1 MGCSG
6 CGSSTP
12 NGCKNNGH
20 CASGGCSK
28 LEVYDWLADISID
41 NFSTYNIFEISFK
54 NGSRKGFYKL
64 EKPLEVFV
72 GDYVVVEATQGYDI
86 GRINLKGELVKLQM
100 RKKKINEKTYEFKQV
115 LRIAKDHELELMD
128 KVRDLEKET
137 MLKARVLAR
146 NLGLDMK
153 LGAVEYQADGKKATF
168 YYFADGRVD
177 FRELIKVLASE
188 FKIKIEMRQVGARQ
202 EAAIVGGIGS
212 CGRELCCSTWMTS
225 FKSVN
230 TTAARYQNLSIN
242 QTKLSGQCGRLKCC
256 LNFELDTYLDALRD
270 MPQKAEFI
278 ESEVGVAKLIKTDIL
293 KGLMT
298 YIEKETNKAYTLT
311 FENAKSDLEMNKAG
325 KKPVNLTDLAEA
337 PEEQNDNAEFV
348 ELVGQ
353 ISLSSLERSDKKRK
367 QKARQD
373 NNKQRN
379 KPNPNASNKQE
390 GQTIAKNEDKKN
402 TPTENSEPKPQKSN
416 NRPNHHRRNRK
427 PGDNKQ

>member
-188 FKIKIEMRQVGARQ
+188 FKIKIKMRQVGEKQ
-202 EAAIVGGIGS
+202 EAAIVVAIGS
-212 CGRELCCSTWMTS
+212 CVVSYVVLHG
-225 FKSVN
+225 
-230 TTAARYQNLSIN
+230 
-242 QTKLSGQCGRLKCC
+242 
-256 LNFELDTYLDALRD
+256 
-270 MPQKAEFI
+270 
-278 ESEVGVAKLIKTDIL
+278 
-293 KGLMT
+293 
-298 YIEKETNKAYTLT
+298 
-311 FENAKSDLEMNKAG
+311 
-325 KKPVNLTDLAEA
+325 
-337 PEEQNDNAEFV
+337 
-348 ELVGQ
+348 
-353 ISLSSLERSDKKRK
+353 
-367 QKARQD
+367 
-373 NNKQRN
+373 
-379 KPNPNASNKQE
+379 
-390 GQTIAKNEDKKN
+390 
-402 TPTENSEPKPQKSN
+402 
-416 NRPNHHRRNRK
+416 
-427 PGDNKQ
+427 